1 MAEFQARGERLQSAD
16 VAALTHHQL
25 LNVRDKGDDYL
36 RQLIDDNEKHAR
48 EKYIDKDKEK
58 ERERER

>member
-1 MAEFQARGERLQSAD
+1 
-16 VAALTHHQL
+16 
-25 LNVRDKGDDYL
+25 VRDKGDDYL

-58 ERERER
+58 EKERERER